1 MNHNAKSARRAFQK
15 TFILKKESSYFVYL
29 CIFFYLQVQLQ
40 CSLARLP
47 KQQTLAPVL
56 AQRNSNLQLPYSG
69 KNNSRP
75 DRCLVLEMKIHST
88 DFSWRLYSWIIISV
102 YLFKS
107 SCKSG
112 SSFSYCMLQVT
123 AKLFF
128 FVSLF
133 NLISQLHTSSDAD
146 SYATI
151 NHWSYELHLSWITL
165 GD

>member
-1 MNHNAKSARRAFQK
+1 MHLPEN
-15 TFILKKESSYFVYL
+15 IYLKERELLFCLPVY
-29 CIFFYLQVQLQ
+29 FFYLQAQLH
-40 CSLARLP
+40 CSLAKLP

-112 SSFSYCMLQVT
+112 SSFSYCMLQVA